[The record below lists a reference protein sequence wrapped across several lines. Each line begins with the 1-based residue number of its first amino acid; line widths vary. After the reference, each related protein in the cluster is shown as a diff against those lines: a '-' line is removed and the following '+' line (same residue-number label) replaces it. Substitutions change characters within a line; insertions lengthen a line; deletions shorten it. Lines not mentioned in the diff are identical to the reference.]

1 MNPTNASAITPNR
14 WEELKQW
21 VQDTAQNEANH
32 ASIDQAGNQYAVS
45 ESRGRISAHEE
56 AQEVGKM
63 IHSLKMVL
71 AVLSNQLDAAVAEV
85 SESNIAPLI
94 TVRQTTELMRLVMG
108 AIVQLKRGSDRPDEN
123 RRILENLLATLRQ
136 MAKDERFAMDGRNV
150 AAALL
155 QYRATASTIAQI
167 EAIAGARMGSGV
179 R

>member
-1 MNPTNASAITPNR
+1 
-14 WEELKQW
+14 
-21 VQDTAQNEANH
+21 
-32 ASIDQAGNQYAVS
+32 
-45 ESRGRISAHEE
+45 
-56 AQEVGKM
+56 M

-85 SESNIAPLI
+85 SASNIAPLI

-136 MAKDERFAMDGRNV
+136 MAKDERVAMDGRNA

-167 EAIAGARMGSGV
+167 EAIAGARMGSEV